1 MEDSYVLELTEPKF
15 KDFHLVY
22 CGYAQCEACHSYGP
36 ATRPNYIIHYILEGK
51 GVYQV
56 GERKYQLS
64 AGQGFLIEPDTLTFY
79 QADPEEPWSYLWV
92 GVGGEEAGK
101 YIRDIGLNGNQLIFQ
116 YEDGERLKRIVL
128 DMLRHTK
135 VTMANLYYLQGRLY
149 DFFSA
154 LTEDEVIDSCVDIS
168 KESIYIQKAV
178 TFIRNNYSRG
188 LNVADIAVHMNVNR
202 SYLYT
207 LFKNNLGMSPKD
219 FLTKFQISQ
228 AREQLNLTELSIEEV
243 AEACGYRS
251 CLVFSKAF
259 KKENGM
265 TPTEY
270 RKRRRLETK
279 HRPSAGPEE
288 WKGIG
293 RKVRFTIEEENEVT
307 DKWENM

>member
-51 GVYQV
+51 GIYQV

-79 QADPEEPWSYLWV
+79 QADPKEPWSYLWV
-92 GVGGEEAGK
+92 GVGGDEAGK

-188 LNVADIAVHMNVNR
+188 
-202 SYLYT
+202 
-207 LFKNNLGMSPKD
+207 
-219 FLTKFQISQ
+219 FQISQ
-228 AREQLNLTELSIEEV
+228 AREQLNLTDLSIEEV

>member
-1 MEDSYVLELTEPKF
+1 
-15 KDFHLVY
+15 
-22 CGYAQCEACHSYGP
+22 
-36 ATRPNYIIHYILEGK
+36 
-51 GVYQV
+51 
-56 GERKYQLS
+56 
-64 AGQGFLIEPDTLTFY
+64 
-79 QADPEEPWSYLWV
+79 
-92 GVGGEEAGK
+92 
-101 YIRDIGLNGNQLIFQ
+101 
-116 YEDGERLKRIVL
+116 
-128 DMLRHTK
+128 MLRHTK

-228 AREQLNLTELSIEEV
+228 AREQLNLTDLSIEEV

-293 RKVRFTIEEENEVT
+293 RKVRFTIEENEVT